1 MERDDKCIN
10 FKTLSYFFDKLKDFF
25 VVKNELILDIQSIKD
40 RLDALE
46 SNTGNNDNTG
56 NTGNTDNTGNTGN
69 NENNENN
76 ENNNEVQIEPVEG
89 WDSMYAYVT
98 ASQDQ
103 QTYENSQT
111 PGVQLSLNDDNYY
124 VWDISDLPDLS
135 TYDSYTWNLSD
146 GASGVTLSLD
156 GSPQDYAGKRISVSE
171 NSSVV
176 TEIE

>member
-1 MERDDKCIN
+1 MW
-10 FKTLSYFFDKLKDFF
+10 
-25 VVKNELILDIQSIKD
+25 
-40 RLDALE
+40 
-46 SNTGNNDNTG
+46 
-56 NTGNTDNTGNTGN
+56 
-69 NENNENN
+69 
-76 ENNNEVQIEPVEG
+76 IEPVEG
-89 WDSMYAYVT
+89 WDNMYAYVT

-124 VWDISDLPDLS
+124 VWDISSLPDLS

-156 GSPQDYAGKRISVSE
+156 GSPRDYAGKRISVSE